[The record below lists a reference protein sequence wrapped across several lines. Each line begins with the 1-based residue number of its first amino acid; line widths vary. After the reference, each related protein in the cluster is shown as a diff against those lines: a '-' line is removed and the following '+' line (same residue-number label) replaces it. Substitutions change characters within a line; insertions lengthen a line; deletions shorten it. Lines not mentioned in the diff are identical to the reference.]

1 MKRDAYLDD
10 TDAALAEAA
19 LRYSRQRYAFDA
31 RQHLAP
37 GQRRFDSQAWQEIAE
52 MGWLSVA
59 TSEDDGGLGVRAGS
73 ISLLAQAAGAAGI
86 NEPLASTGFIAADL
100 LRLHGTA
107 RQRAEWL
114 PRLLAGKLRVACAFA
129 ADGGGLSHDGN
140 RLHGRCE
147 VVLDADLADL
157 LLLEV
162 GSGADAHWHA
172 VAPDAA
178 GLRRTVYP
186 LMDGRGAAT
195 LDLDGCAAE
204 PLADS
209 NGEHSR
215 LVAALATA
223 ADALGAMGTAFTLT
237 LEYVKAR
244 KQFGVTIG
252 SHQVV
257 AHRAVDMLIRLEE
270 CRAVVARAA
279 QALGTDPRGR
289 AYEVHAAKAFVGP
302 QARLLA
308 QEAVQL
314 HGGIGITEEYAV
326 SHCLRRTMVDEQLF
340 GGARSHLQQFARS
353 LKGR

>member
-10 TDAALAEAA
+10 TDAALADAA

-31 RQHLAP
+31 RQRLAP
-37 GQRRFDSQAWQEIAE
+37 GQRRFDAQAWQEIAE

-59 TSEDDGGLGVRAGS
+59 TSEDDGGLGFRAGS
-73 ISLLAQAAGAAGI
+73 IALLARAAGAAGI
-86 NEPLASTGFIAADL
+86 NEPLASTGFIAADV
-100 LRLHGTA
+100 LRLHATA
-107 RQRAEWL
+107 RQRAQWL
-114 PRLLAGKLRVACAFA
+114 PGLLAGKLRVACAFA
-129 ADGGGLSHDGN
+129 ADGGSLRRDGN

-162 GSGADAHWHA
+162 GSGADARWHA
-172 VAPDAA
+172 VLTAA
-178 GLRRTVYP
+178 TGLQRTVYP

-195 LDLDGCAAE
+195 LDLDGCVAE

-209 NGEHSR
+209 NDEHSR
-215 LVAALATA
+215 LVAALATS
-223 ADALGAMGTAFTLT
+223 ADALGAMETAFALS
-237 LEYVKAR
+237 LEFVKAR

-257 AHRAVDMLIRLEE
+257 AHRAVDMFIRLEE
-270 CRAVVARAA
+270 CRAVVGRAA
-279 QALGTDPRGR
+279 QALESDAKAR

-314 HGGIGITEEYAV
+314 HGGIGITQEYAV
-326 SHCLRRTMVDEQLF
+326 SHCLRRSIVDEQLF
-340 GGARSHLQQFARS
+340 GGVRSHLQQFARS